1 MIIAA
6 SIVHPFFSMHS
17 AAFLAIASVAAV
29 SLLSLVGVSLF
40 LLRESVIRK
49 ALLYIVSFSTGSL
62 FGDVFYHILPELAED
77 HEAFV
82 RAMPLVLLGIL
93 ISFVIEKIIH
103 WHHCHI
109 LPTEHVHCEHHHVG
123 IMSLIGDAAH
133 NFIDGLLIA
142 ASFLVSTE
150 IGFATT
156 IAVMLHEIPQEIG
169 DFAILL
175 HSGFSKT
182 KAVLFNLLSASTAL
196 LGAII
201 VLVSAGSAPAISS
214 VLLPIA
220 AGNFLYLAGSDLIPE
235 LHKHTGLRQG
245 FLQLLC
251 MILGMGAMFALTFLE

>member
-1 MIIAA
+1 MLPTSLLTI
-6 SIVHPFFSMHS
+6 
-17 AAFLAIASVAAV
+17 LSVLAV
-29 SLLSLVGVSLF
+29 SLLSLVGVSFFLF
-40 LLRESVIRK
+40 RESLVRTL
-49 ALLYIVSFSTGSL
+49 LLYIVSFSTGSL
-62 FGDVFYHILPELAED
+62 FGDVFFHIFPELKDSSAVFQ
-77 HEAFV
+77 HTMAY
-82 RAMPLVLLGIL
+82 VLLGIL

-109 LPTEHVHCEHHHVG
+109 LPSTHDHCEHHHVG
-123 IMSLIGDAAH
+123 IMSLIGDGVH

-142 ASFLVSTE
+142 ASFLVSAE

-182 KAVLFNLLSASTAL
+182 KAVVFNLLSASMCVLGAVIAL
-196 LGAII
+196 LLSGITPA
-201 VLVSAGSAPAISS
+201 LSA

-251 MILGMGAMFALTFLE
+251 MIAGMVAMYALTFLE